1 MSEPEGLTFVE
12 RWLLPYLSDERLQYI
27 VANKKKVVA
36 QVEAEIARRSL
47 NRPAAPCGERA
58 SSDS

>member
-1 MSEPEGLTFVE
+1 MGREQAVNEPEGLTFVE

-27 VANKKKVVA
+27 VANKKKVIA

-47 NRPAAPCGERA
+47 SQPA
-58 SSDS
+58 SV

>member
-1 MSEPEGLTFVE
+1 MNEPEGLTFVE

-27 VANKKKVVA
+27 VANKKKVIA

-47 NRPAAPCGERA
+47 SQPA
-58 SSDS
+58 SV